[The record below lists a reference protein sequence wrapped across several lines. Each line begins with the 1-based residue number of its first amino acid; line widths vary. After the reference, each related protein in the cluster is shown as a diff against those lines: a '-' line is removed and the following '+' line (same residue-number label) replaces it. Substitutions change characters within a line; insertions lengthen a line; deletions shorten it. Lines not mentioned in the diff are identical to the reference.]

1 MPRST
6 SERFEITLRNPAT
19 SFVSASLT
27 LALAVGPI
35 QLAPTL
41 AHAQE
46 PAAEAAPAEDPQ
58 LAEAKRLYDEG
69 EAKFQ
74 LAKYQEALVLWE
86 QAYVILMKGG
96 EANRAILNALV
107 YNIAEAHSRAYDLTR
122 NPTHLRTAKQLL
134 VDYRTSHR
142 ELYGDEPEAVKERAE
157 ADDRITELDKK
168 IADSEA
174 KGEVGTPLDSGTT
187 TTGGPGP
194 TAQPETLTPMQQW
207 DRELKADPTWVKGSK
222 QVGGGAVLV
231 GLGSVFTLV
240 SLGFIVWGVGL
251 RANPD
256 DFGLQGTG
264 AFVTGGVFGVIGVGM
279 LVPGAIVLSK
289 GVKNRKAALA
299 AHPKPTARIL
309 PSVDP
314 TRGHAGVSLT
324 LRF

>member
-6 SERFEITLRNPAT
+6 SEITLRNPAT
-19 SFVSASLT
+19 SIVSASLT

-35 QLAPTL
+35 QLVPTL

-46 PAAEAAPAEDPQ
+46 PAAEAAPADDPQ
-58 LAEAKRLYDEG
+58 LVEAKRLYDEG
-69 EAKFQ
+69 EVKFQ

-86 QAYVILMKGG
+86 RAYEILMLNR

-107 YNIAEAHSRAYDLTR
+107 YNIAEAHGRAYDLTR

-157 ADDRITELDKK
+157 ADDRISELDKK

-187 TTGGPGP
+187 TTSGPGP

-207 DRELKADPTWVKGSK
+207 EREVKADPTWVKGSK

-251 RANPD
+251 RANTD

-289 GVKNRKAALA
+289 GIKNRKAALA

-309 PSVDP
+309 PSFDP

>member
-1 MPRST
+1 M
-6 SERFEITLRNPAT
+6 L
-19 SFVSASLT
+19 SASLA
-27 LALAVGPI
+27 LALVAGPI
-35 QLAPTL
+35 QLAPTR
-41 AHAQE
+41 AHAQD
-46 PAAEAAPAEDPQ
+46 PAGEAAEDPQ

-69 EAKFQ
+69 EGKFQ

-157 ADDRITELDKK
+157 ADDRIAELDKK

-174 KGEVGTPLDSGTT
+174 KNEVGTPLDAGTT
-187 TTGGPGP
+187 TTGPAP
-194 TAQPETLTPMQQW
+194 AAPAEPLTPMQQW
-207 DRELKADPTWVKGSK
+207 DRDLKADPVWIKSGK

-231 GLGSVFTLV
+231 GIGSVLTLV
-240 SLGFIVWGVGL
+240 SVGFIVWGVGL
-251 RANPD
+251 RANSD
-256 DFGLQGTG
+256 DFGLDGTG
-264 AFVTGGVFGVIGVGM
+264 AFITGGVFGVIGVGM

-289 GVKNRKAALA
+289 GIKNRKAALQ
-299 AHPKPTARIL
+299 AHPKPTARLL
-309 PSVDP
+309 PSFDP
-314 TRGHAGVSLT
+314 KRGQAGLTFT

>member
-1 MPRST
+1 VLSST

-19 SFVSASLT
+19 SIVSASLT
-27 LALAVGPI
+27 LALAIGPI

-69 EAKFQ
+69 EVKFQ

-86 QAYVILMKGG
+86 RAYEILMLNR

-107 YNIAEAHSRAYDLTR
+107 YNIAEAHSRAYDLSR

-142 ELYGDEPEAVKERAE
+142 ELYGDDPEAVKERSE
-157 ADDRITELDKK
+157 ADDRITELDAK

-174 KGEVGTPLDSGTT
+174 KGEVGTPLATGTT
-187 TTGGPGP
+187 TTTTGP
-194 TAQPETLTPMQQW
+194 TPPPENLTPMQQW

-231 GLGSVFTLV
+231 SIGSIFTLV
-240 SLGFIVWGVGL
+240 SLGFVVWGVGL
-251 RANPD
+251 RTGTD
-256 DFGLQGTG
+256 DLGLDGTG
-264 AFVTGGVFGVIGVGM
+264 AFITGGVFGVIGVGM

-299 AHPKPTARIL
+299 AHPKPTARLL
-309 PSVDP
+309 PSFDP
-314 TRGHAGVSLT
+314 RRGQAGLTFT